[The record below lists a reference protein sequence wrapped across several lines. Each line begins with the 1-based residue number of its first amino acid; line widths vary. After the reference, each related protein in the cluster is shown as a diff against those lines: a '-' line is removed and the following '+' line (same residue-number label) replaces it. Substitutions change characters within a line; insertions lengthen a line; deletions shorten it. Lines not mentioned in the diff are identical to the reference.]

1 MIVNKIQGVDNMDDK
16 TVLMNFKIKQS
27 LKNDFSKIC
36 DELGMDM
43 STALTIFIK
52 QMIRE
57 RKLPFT
63 PNVASM
69 DSKIIKEDVEL
80 SIEKD
85 NNQQGYERFKEYM
98 KLFLEKEDNK

>member
-1 MIVNKIQGVDNMDDK
+1 MDDK

-63 PNVASM
+63 PNAASM

-80 SIEKD
+80 SIEKG